1 MPRGRARGYDDQ
13 REQILARASKLFARR
28 GYTATSMNEVAEA
41 CGVSKPS
48 LYHYFRDKQQL
59 LLEIAAAHVARLEA
73 LVEEVGAE
81 THEPEGRVRRLITA
95 FLEVYAGAQAE
106 HRVLTEDVR
115 FLPPADRRR
124 VLDGERKVVAAFAD
138 AIAEA
143 RPELR
148 THELDKP
155 LTMLLFGMMNWM
167 FTWLKP
173 RGELSHADMAPVVA
187 DLFFGGLGAVRAPGE
202 PAHPLSAHAQRRHR
216 MPHPA
221 KLVVAIGLA
230 AAATLVN
237 ADINVGVTVSAT
249 GPAASLGIPEKNT
262 IALMP
267 QTIGG
272 QKVNYIVLD
281 DASDT
286 TTAVANASKLIT
298 ESKVDIVLGSTT
310 TPNSLAM
317 IDVAAESQTPMISM
331 AASSTIVEPV
341 DAKRRWI
348 FKTPQNDIMMS
359 LAIATHMQLRG
370 IKTVGFI
377 GFNDAYGEGWFREFS
392 KVASVKGLTI
402 VASERYSRT
411 DTSVTGQVLKLVSA
425 KPDAILIAA
434 SGTPAVLPQR
444 TLKERGYAGQ
454 YYQTH
459 GVANNDFLRVGGKDV
474 EGTYLP
480 AGPVLVAAQLPPN
493 NPVRA
498 SALDYIAKYEAAN
511 GKGSVST
518 FGAHAWDAG
527 RLMSAAAA
535 VALKT
540 AQPGTPAFRAA
551 LRDALEKVSELHG
564 AHGVFNM
571 SPTDHLG
578 LDQRARVMV
587 KIENGTWKYQP

>member
-1 MPRGRARGYDDQ
+1 
-13 REQILARASKLFARR
+13 
-28 GYTATSMNEVAEA
+28 
-41 CGVSKPS
+41 
-48 LYHYFRDKQQL
+48 
-59 LLEIAAAHVARLEA
+59 
-73 LVEEVGAE
+73 
-81 THEPEGRVRRLITA
+81 
-95 FLEVYAGAQAE
+95 
-106 HRVLTEDVR
+106 
-115 FLPPADRRR
+115 
-124 VLDGERKVVAAFAD
+124 
-138 AIAEA
+138 
-143 RPELR
+143 
-148 THELDKP
+148 
-155 LTMLLFGMMNWM
+155 
-167 FTWLKP
+167 
-173 RGELSHADMAPVVA
+173 
-187 DLFFGGLGAVRAPGE
+187 
-202 PAHPLSAHAQRRHR
+202 

-221 KLVVAIGLA
+221 KLVVAIGVA

-286 TTAVANASKLIT
+286 TTAVANARKLIT
-298 ESKVDIVLGSTT
+298 ESKVDILLGSTT

-317 IDVAAESQTPMISM
+317 IDVASESQTPMISM

-359 LAIATHMQLRG
+359 LAIATHMQFRG

-411 DTSVTGQVLKLVSA
+411 DTSVTGQALKLVAA

-474 EGTYLP
+474 EDTYLP

-498 SALDYIAKYEAAN
+498 SALDYISKYEAAN

-527 RLMSAAAA
+527 RLMSVAAA

-587 KIENGTWKYQP
+587 KIENGAWKYQP